1 MKATKVLTGKE
12 FAMKRKFGVFL
23 ILITILLSGCGDQ
36 PLKFRNLLE
45 ADQYIRNNIE
55 DTDWTTFKYMLSPDH
70 TVTENDFNYL
80 KEKLT
85 SQRKSYFHT
94 EAVNKF
100 YRFNK
105 ANELVYMTEW
115 EKKDGILLLKDIDYI
130 Q

>member
-1 MKATKVLTGKE
+1 MEETIVLTGKE
-12 FAMKRKFGVFL
+12 FVMKKKFAAL
-23 ILITILLSGCGDQ
+23 LMLTTILISGCGEQ

-55 DTDWTTFKYMLSPDH
+55 NTDWGTFKLMLSPDN
-70 TVTENDFNYL
+70 TVTETDFNYL

-85 SQRKSYFHT
+85 SQHKSYFHT

-105 ANELVYMTEW
+105 QNELVYMTEW
-115 EKKDGILLLKDIDYI
+115 EKKDGVLLLKDIDYI

>member
-1 MKATKVLTGKE
+1 MVLIGKE
-12 FAMKRKFGVFL
+12 FVMKRQFAVLL
-23 ILITILLSGCGDQ
+23 ILITLFLSGCGDQ

-55 DTDWTTFKYMLSPDH
+55 NTDWNTFKYMLSPEN
-70 TVTENDFNYL
+70 TVTETDFNYL
-80 KEKLT
+80 KERLT

-105 ANELVYMTEW
+105 ENELIYMTEW